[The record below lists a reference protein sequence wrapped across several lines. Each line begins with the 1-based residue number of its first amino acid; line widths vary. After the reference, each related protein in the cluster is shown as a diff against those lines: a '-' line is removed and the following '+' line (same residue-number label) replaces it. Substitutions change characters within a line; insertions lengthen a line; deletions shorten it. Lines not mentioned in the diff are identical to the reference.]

1 MKVKFGAI
9 VVDGR
14 GKLGGHVF
22 AKNRGGNYMRT
33 KVTPVNPQT
42 ARQTAVR
49 SLFGAIASAWSSL
62 TQTQRDSFGGL
73 VEAYS
78 STNIFGDIKS
88 PSAIALH
95 QKLNF
100 NLGNS
105 GQAQITTALAPI
117 AVPNSAVTDAEYEV
131 GSTAFFVNYAGDT
144 TGSKVLIF
152 ATTSLSQGTKFVK
165 DKLRQIGVV
174 DGSASGDYDAYAL
187 YNAKFGVP
195 AIGANIYVG
204 VKTVNGQ
211 GQASPLEVVKIS
223 VIA

>member
-1 MKVKFGAI
+1 MLVKFGAI

-33 KVTPVNPQT
+33 KTTPVNPQT
-42 ARQTAVR
+42 ARQTIVR
-49 SLFGAIASAWSSL
+49 ALFGAIASGWSAL
-62 TQTQRDSFGGL
+62 TQAQRNSFANL
-73 VEAYS
+73 VEAYA
-78 STNIFGDIKS
+78 STNIFGDLKK

-117 AVPNSAVTDAEYEV
+117 EVPASLVTAADYTV
-131 GSTAFFVNYAGDT
+131 GSDALIIHAGVT
-144 TGSKVLIF
+144 TGNKVLIF
-152 ATTSLSQGTKFVK
+152 ATAPMSQGTKFVK

-174 DGSASGDYDAYAL
+174 DGSEVIVNYDFYAIYNSKFGAPASGDNVY
-187 YNAKFGVP
+187 
-195 AIGANIYVG
+195 IG
-204 VKTVNGQ
+204 VKTINDQ
-211 GQASPLEVVKIS
+211 GQASPLEVIKCTV
-223 VIA
+223 AA

>member
-42 ARQTAVR
+42 ARQTIVR
-49 SLFGAIASAWSSL
+49 SLFGSIASAWSSL
-62 TQTQRDSFGGL
+62 TQAQRDSFDGL

-117 AVPNSAVTDAEYEV
+117 AVPNSAVTTAEYEIS
-131 GSTAFFVNYAGDT
+131 GTTFSINYLGDT

-174 DGSASGDYDAYAL
+174 NGGTAGDYNAYTI
-187 YNAKFGVP
+187 YNAKFGLPVL
-195 AIGANIYVG
+195 GANIYVG
-204 VKTVNGQ
+204 VKTINAQ
-211 GQASPLEVVKIS
+211 GQASPLEVVKIT
-223 VIA
+223 VV